1 MEETPDLRC
10 TLLVRVSGKL
20 VGGAHWEY
28 KDGVTAEIKV
38 DPESYT
44 FYEFMD
50 VIREIGYTVEKDNIS
65 VYYTLPP
72 DMNND
77 INNGLVSL
85 RNHDDMVNMFAAHLL
100 IGMKY
105 FCIDMFV
112 DCPNVVDSEDEEF
125 IGVDQ
130 GCITELGGDQE
141 VGEGQGGGHQFGEV
155 GVGEGQGGGEQDGDV
170 GEGEG
175 EVGVGVEGVDANK
188 SGEMNDD
195 NDDSSDS
202 EWFPND
208 DSSTSTASFSGVEE
222 SSDEE
227 EEESI
232 PLEMAMAEDL
242 EMIMAEEMI
251 IGEERGLTPCRNS
264 GRDKD
269 KNSGSGR
276 GARGG
281 KNDATGG
288 RGRGTRGRGGR
299 GKLGGGGGG
308 AQTSGRGGTMV
319 VGGTG
324 RGGDPAPNKGQVV
337 IGGRGRGRGKGGST
351 PALPG
356 VLIKERCEQQGGKNG
371 KCKEPNIGKGK
382 EPVIAKPKVP
392 IPRFGGAGTVAPR
405 IGLPNPQGWRRSS
418 RIRNAVFW
426 SQPSSSSAASCASGS
441 GSGSATMPTTPI
453 PRLDSQGACSTP
465 SSTRKSGI

>member
-20 VGGAHWEY
+20 VRGAHWEY

-38 DPESYT
+38 DPDSYT

-105 FCIDMFV
+105 FCIDIYV

-141 VGEGQGGGHQFGEV
+141 VGEGEGERQGGGHQFGEV

-170 GEGEG
+170 GE
-175 EVGVGVEGVDANK
+175 VGVGVEGVDANK

-195 NDDSSDS
+195 DDSSDS

-232 PLEMAMAEDL
+232 PLVGLGKSLLRSLASVSAFSFHYM
-242 EMIMAEEMI
+242 
-251 IGEERGLTPCRNS
+251 ER
-264 GRDKD
+264 
-269 KNSGSGR
+269 
-276 GARGG
+276 
-281 KNDATGG
+281 
-288 RGRGTRGRGGR
+288 
-299 GKLGGGGGG
+299 
-308 AQTSGRGGTMV
+308 
-319 VGGTG
+319 
-324 RGGDPAPNKGQVV
+324 
-337 IGGRGRGRGKGGST
+337 
-351 PALPG
+351 
-356 VLIKERCEQQGGKNG
+356 
-371 KCKEPNIGKGK
+371 
-382 EPVIAKPKVP
+382 PKVP
-392 IPRFGGAGTVAPR
+392 IPRFGGAGTIAPR

-418 RIRNAVFW
+418 RIGNAVFW

-453 PRLDSQGACSTP
+453 PRLDSQGASSTP
-465 SSTRKSGI
+465 SSTQKSGI